1 MAVPV
6 VMPQLGESVVE
17 GTITRWH
24 VKPGDTIA
32 KDQILVTVSTD
43 KADTDVPSPVG
54 GRVVALLAA
63 EQAVVPVNVPIAEID
78 TAASAAQPAAA
89 APAGGRAG
97 EPGVLPPAP
106 PVRTDKACS

>member
-54 GRVVALLAA
+54 GVVTKLLAA

-78 TAASAAQPAAA
+78 TAATTDAPASDTPAATDA
-89 APAGGRAG
+89 GVTDAPVTDAPADGG
-97 EPGVLPPAP
+97 
-106 PVRTDKACS
+106 

>member
-32 KDQILVTVSTD
+32 KDQILVTV
-43 KADTDVPSPVG
+43 
-54 GRVVALLAA
+54 
-63 EQAVVPVNVPIAEID
+63 
-78 TAASAAQPAAA
+78 PAAA
-89 APAGGRAG
+89 DDALLGPHRGGRAG
-97 EPGVLPPAP
+97 ARDLARDFVRDRDALGRRRARHLVTDRHHAAPEEERTCELEPAAARRRHCGAGP
-106 PVRTDKACS
+106 

>member
-24 VKPGDTIA
+24 VKPGDPIA

-54 GRVVALLAA
+54 GIVSKLLAP
-63 EQAVVPVNVPIAEID
+63 EQAVVPVNVAIAEIE
-78 TAASAAQPAAA
+78 TSAAKPATPAAAA
-89 APAGGRAG
+89 APAQ
-97 EPGVLPPAP
+97 
-106 PVRTDKACS
+106 